1 MLKCWACQSKFS
13 QHPQLIRP
21 LFPNKFLFLQDTE
34 VPMNFL
40 HRIKYFSI
48 MYDFI
53 KSGYLNELLLFFAG
67 IPITSYHLPLL
78 YIVGFL
84 LWTLDE
90 YVIHRWLFHLCPP
103 SKYPVIVIL
112 HFLFHGQHHKV
123 NKRNWLVQTKKKAI
137 EDDWLWKF
145 GKLKWFINNVKF
157 LCEPKIF

>member
-1 MLKCWACQSKFS
+1 MSTRIFPTAASSSAFVLKQIFVSSRHWSS
-13 QHPQLIRP
+13 YVYR
-21 LFPNKFLFLQDTE
+21 
-34 VPMNFL
+34 
-40 HRIKYFSI
+40 RKYFSI

-53 KSGYLNELLLFFAG
+53 KSGYLNKLSLFFTG

-103 SKYPVIVIL
+103 SKYPVIMIL

-123 NKRNWLVQTKKKAI
+123 NKKNGSVQ
-137 EDDWLWKF
+137 
-145 GKLKWFINNVKF
+145 
-157 LCEPKIF
+157 PKIKRLKMINGETLEYENIWYIYDLYINFFVKQLNYICV